1 MLLRGHLIHA
11 ESVHVG
17 KRLMLGNEA
26 IAQACLEAG
35 VSVATTYPGTPSS
48 EIGAVLEARKNE
60 TGMYFEISTNE
71 KVALEVAA
79 AAAVSGLRSLVFFK
93 HVGLNVASDPF
104 VSLGYNG
111 VRAGMVVLTADD
123 PSLHSSQNE
132 QDSRYYAR
140 LALLPMFE
148 PSTPAEAH
156 RMVIQAYELSEK
168 LGVPVIVRT
177 STRVNHARGVVNVG
191 EPRQAK
197 VKGSFEKDPSRFV
210 LVPANARRE
219 RLLQLERMK
228 LASSFS
234 EDSPLNHVSG
244 EGPVGVIASGVAYT
258 YVREHLKG
266 VKVLKI
272 GFSHPLPERKIEQ
285 FISTL
290 ETVIVAEELSPIM
303 ELEVIRLAK
312 AVNHQLKVIGKLS
325 GHLPFAFEYSPDTL
339 RGLDGVVETDL
350 PDSKIEVGEVKLPP
364 RPPVLCAGCP
374 HRATFYA
381 VRKALGKRKAVFSTD
396 IGCYTL
402 GLNPPMSMADYLL
415 CMGSSVGAASGFSQ
429 SIDDKVIAYIGDSTL
444 FHSGVPGI
452 VNAVFN
458 DHRFLLVILD
468 NGTTA
473 MTGHQPTPGT
483 GRSNEI
489 ACKCIDIE
497 AVVKGCGVEDVHT
510 VDPYDIKGTIAL
522 FSQVLASD
530 SLSVVISRR
539 VCPLAIKKKGAS
551 RPVTYQVQR
560 EKCVGCKTCIV
571 QFTCPA
577 LAFDGDKVRVLVE
590 ACSGCGCC
598 AQVCP
603 KKAIEVMA

>member
-1 MLLRGHLIHA
+1 
-11 ESVHVG
+11 
-17 KRLMLGNEA
+17 MLGNEA

-35 VSVATTYPGTPSS
+35 VSVASTYPGTPSS
-48 EIGAVLEARKNE
+48 EIGAVLEARKQE
-60 TGMYFEISTNE
+60 TGLYFEISTNE

-111 VRAGMVVLTADD
+111 VKAGMVVLTADD

-140 LALLPMFE
+140 LALLPIFE

-156 RMVIQAYELSEK
+156 SMVIQAYELSEK
-168 LGVPVIVRT
+168 LEVPVVVRT
-177 STRVNHARGVVNVG
+177 STRVNHARGVVSVG
-191 EPRQAK
+191 EVRTAK
-197 VKGSFEKDPSRFV
+197 SKGSFEKNPSRFV

-219 RLLQLERMK
+219 RLQQLDRMK
-228 LASSFS
+228 ATTAMA
-234 EDSPLNHVSG
+234 EESPLNFVIG
-244 EGPVGVIASGVAYT
+244 EGKVGVVASGVAYT
-258 YVREHLKG
+258 YVREHLNG
-266 VKVLKI
+266 VKVLKL
-272 GFSHPLPERKIEQ
+272 GFSYPLPERMIER
-285 FISTL
+285 FISGL
-290 ETVIVAEELSPIM
+290 ETVIVAEELSPL
-303 ELEVIRLAK
+303 LEQDIIRLAK
-312 AVNHQLKVIGKLS
+312 AVNPKLKVFGKLS

-339 RGLDGVVETDL
+339 RGLKGVVETDL
-350 PDSKIEVGEVKLPP
+350 PEKSVIVEEAKLPP

-381 VRKALGKRKAVFSTD
+381 LRKALGKRKAVFSTD

-402 GLNPPMSMADYLL
+402 GVNPPMSMADYLL

-429 SIDDKVIAYIGDSTL
+429 SIDDKVVAFIGDSTL
-444 FHSGVPGI
+444 FHSGIPGI

-458 DHRFLLVILD
+458 DHRFLLVVLD

-483 GRSNEI
+483 GRSQEI

-497 AVVKGCGVEDVHT
+497 AVVRGCGVEDVHT
-510 VDPYDIKGTIAL
+510 VDPYDIKATTAV
-522 FSQVLASD
+522 FSRVLESD
-530 SLSVVISRR
+530 SLSVIISRH
-539 VCPLAIKKKGAS
+539 VCPLAKRKKGSGKPLAF
-551 RPVTYQVQR
+551 QVLT
-560 EKCVGCKTCIV
+560 EKCTGCRTCIG

-577 LAFDGDKVRVLVE
+577 LALDGKKVQILAE

-603 KKAIEVMA
+603 KQAIGVIQ

>member
-1 MLLRGHLIHA
+1 
-11 ESVHVG
+11 
-17 KRLMLGNEA
+17 MLGNEA

-35 VSVATTYPGTPSS
+35 VSVASTYPGTPSS
-48 EIGAVLEARKNE
+48 EIGAVLEARKHE
-60 TGMYFEISTNE
+60 TGLYFEISTNE

-140 LALLPMFE
+140 LSLLPMLE

-156 RMVIQAYELSEK
+156 QMVIQAYELSEK
-168 LGVPVIVRT
+168 LEVPVVVRT
-177 STRVNHARGVVNVG
+177 STRVNHARGVVKVG
-191 EPRQAK
+191 EVKQAK
-197 VKGSFEKDPSRFV
+197 LKGSFEKDPSRFV

-219 RLLQLERMK
+219 RLQQLDR
-228 LASSFS
+228 LRVAASLS
-234 EDSPLNHVSG
+234 EDSPLNFISG
-244 EGPVGVIASGVAYT
+244 DGQVGVIASGVAYA

-266 VKVLKI
+266 VKIFKI
-272 GFSHPLPERKIEQ
+272 GFSHPLPERKIER
-285 FISTL
+285 FISGL
-290 ETVIVAEELSPIM
+290 GTVVIAEELSPLL

-312 AVNHQLKVIGKLS
+312 MVNPGLKVVGKLS

-339 RGLDGVVETDL
+339 RGLRGVVETDL
-350 PDSKIEVGEVKLPP
+350 PEKTIEIAEIKLPP

-402 GLNPPMSMADYLL
+402 GVNPPMSMADYLL

-429 SIDDKVIAYIGDSTL
+429 ALEDKVIAYIGDSTL
-444 FHSGVPGI
+444 FHSGIPGI

-483 GRSNEI
+483 GRSKEI

-497 AVVKGCGVEDVHT
+497 AVVRGCGVEDVYT
-510 VDPYDIKGTIAL
+510 IDPYDIKGTTAL
-522 FSQVLASD
+522 FSEVLSSD
-530 SLSVVISRR
+530 SLSVVISRH
-539 VCPLAIKKKGAS
+539 VCPLAIKKKGAGK
-551 RPVTYQVQR
+551 PVTYQVTQ
-560 EKCVGCKTCIV
+560 EKCVECKTCIG

-577 LAFDGDKVRVLVE
+577 LALDGKKVRILSE

-603 KKAIEVMA
+603 KQAIGVVQ

>member
-1 MLLRGHLIHA
+1 
-11 ESVHVG
+11 
-17 KRLMLGNEA
+17 LMLGNEA

-48 EIGAVLEARKNE
+48 EIGAVLEARKHE
-60 TGMYFEISTNE
+60 TGLHFEISTNE

-148 PSTPAEAH
+148 PATPAEAH
-156 RMVIQAYELSEK
+156 SMLIQAYELSEK
-168 LGVPVIVRT
+168 LEVPVVVRT
-177 STRVNHARGVVNVG
+177 STRVNHARGIVKVG
-191 EPRQAK
+191 AVKQAK
-197 VKGSFEKDPSRFV
+197 LKGSFEKNPSRFV

-219 RLLQLERMK
+219 RLQQLDRMK
-228 LASSFS
+228 LASSLAEES
-234 EDSPLNHVSG
+234 SLNFIGG
-244 EGPVGVIASGVAYT
+244 EGKVGVIASGVSYT
-258 YVREHLKG
+258 YVREHLKN
-266 VKVLKI
+266 VRVLKL
-272 GFSHPLPERKIEQ
+272 GFSYPVPERMIER
-285 FISTL
+285 FISEL
-290 ETVIVAEELSPIM
+290 ETVIIAEELTPI
-303 ELEVIRLAK
+303 LEHEVTRLAK
-312 AVNHQLKVIGKLS
+312 KVNPGLKVIGKLS
-325 GHLPFAFEYSPDTL
+325 GHLPFAFEYTPDVL
-339 RGLDGVVETDL
+339 RGLKGVVEVDL
-350 PDSKIEVGEVKLPP
+350 PEGKVEIEEVKLPP

-381 VRKALGKRKAVFSTD
+381 VRMALGKRKAVFSTD

-402 GLNPPMSMADYLL
+402 GVNPPMSMADYLL

-444 FHSGVPGI
+444 FHSGIPGI

-483 GRSNEI
+483 GRSDEI

-497 AVVKGCGVEDVHT
+497 AVVRGCGVENVHT
-510 VDPYDIKGTIAL
+510 VDPYDVKGTIDV
-522 FSQVLASD
+522 FSQVIDSDELA
-530 SLSVVISRR
+530 VVISRR
-539 VCPLAIKKKGAS
+539 ICPLANKKRGAS
-551 RPVTYQVQR
+551 RPLTFEVKR

-577 LAFDGDKVRVLVE
+577 LAFDGDKVKILAE

-603 KKAIEVMA
+603 KHAIEVMQ

>member
-1 MLLRGHLIHA
+1 
-11 ESVHVG
+11 
-17 KRLMLGNEA
+17 MLGNEA

-48 EIGAVLEARKNE
+48 EIGAAFEARKHE
-60 TGMYFEISTNE
+60 TGLYFEISTNE

-79 AAAVSGLRSLVFFK
+79 AAAVSGLRSMVFFK

-156 RMVIQAYELSEK
+156 AMVKQAFELSEK
-168 LGVPVIVRT
+168 LEVPVIVRT
-177 STRVNHARGVVNVG
+177 STRVNHARGIVEVG
-191 EPRQAK
+191 EVKPAK
-197 VKGSFEKDPSRFV
+197 QKGSFEKDPSRFV

-219 RLLQLERMK
+219 RLQQLDRMK
-228 LASSFS
+228 VASAMV
-234 EDSPLNHVSG
+234 EDSQLNFVAG
-244 EGPVGVIASGVAYT
+244 EGRVGVIASGVAYT

-266 VKVLKI
+266 VKVLKL
-272 GFSHPLPERKIEQ
+272 GFSYPLPERMIER
-285 FISTL
+285 FIAL
-290 ETVIVAEELSPIM
+290 LDTVIIAEELSPLL
-303 ELEVIRLAK
+303 ELEVMRLARS
-312 AVNHQLKVIGKLS
+312 VNPELKVIGKLS
-325 GHLPFAFEYSPDTL
+325 GHLPLAFEYSPDTL
-339 RGLDGVVETDL
+339 RGLRAVVETDL
-350 PDSKIEVGEVKLPP
+350 PEKSIEFGEIKLPP

-374 HRATFYA
+374 HRSTFYA
-381 VRKALGKRKAVFSTD
+381 VRKALGNRRAVFSTD

-402 GLNPPMSMADYLL
+402 GLNPPMNMADYLL

-444 FHSGVPGI
+444 FHSGIPGI

-483 GRSNEI
+483 GRSQEI
-489 ACKCIDIE
+489 PCKCIDIE
-497 AVVKGCGVEDVHT
+497 AVVRGCGVEDVRT
-510 VDPYDIKGTIAL
+510 VDPYDINAARAV
-522 FSQVLASD
+522 FSEVLASD

-539 VCPLAIKKKGAS
+539 VCPLANKKKGATKLAAYE
-551 RPVTYQVQR
+551 VDQ

-577 LAFDGDKVRVLVE
+577 LAFDGKKVRILAE

-598 AQVCP
+598 SQVCP
-603 KKAIEVMA
+603 KQAIGVIG